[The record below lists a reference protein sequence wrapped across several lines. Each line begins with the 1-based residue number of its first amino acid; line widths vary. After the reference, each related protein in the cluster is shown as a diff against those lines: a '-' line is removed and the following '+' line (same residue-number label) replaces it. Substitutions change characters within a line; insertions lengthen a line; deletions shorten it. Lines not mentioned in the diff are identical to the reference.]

1 MRVFLCVKFYYL
13 HFDQIP
19 VSIKKIIGIIIGI
32 IIVIGAIWI
41 ISLMIMGGALPV
53 YSYNTLEELCTNKD
67 EIFWKGNWRE
77 IRDEQIR
84 NHAQARMEG
93 SVTMDLMTFELH
105 LNNELTDLFM
115 QQQDIN
121 PQLLSEVFM
130 LVGGSGESQACRR
143 IVLDDDSEYQKS
155 ADYYASIGS
164 WKWKNQM
171 YAELEEQKITQDC
184 DYIHNKIQEIKQI
197 ESNVLAGSDI
207 QDEINSVKSAW
218 MTAENWICK

>member
-1 MRVFLCVKFYYL
+1 MFVRKFYNL
-13 HFDQIP
+13 PFNQNSVNVGKIIG
-19 VSIKKIIGIIIGI
+19 VIIGIIVSIG
-32 IIVIGAIWI
+32 VIWV
-41 ISLMIMGGALPV
+41 ISMMILVGALPG
-53 YSYNTLEELCTNKD
+53 YSYNTLEELCSNKD
-67 EIFWKGNWRE
+67 KIFGQGNWKT
-77 IRDEQIR
+77 IRNEEIR
-84 NHAQARMEG
+84 NHAQARMDG
-93 SVTMDLMTFELH
+93 TVSMDLMTFELN
-105 LNNELTDLFM
+105 LSNELTDIFL
-115 QQQDIN
+115 QEHNIN
-121 PQLLSEVFM
+121 PQLRQEVFFT
-130 LVGGSGESQACRR
+130 VGGDGESPGCKRLELEQN
-143 IVLDDDSEYQKS
+143 SEYQKS